1 MFNQL
6 FLPMS
11 IWKYLPSYSIPL
23 AAASGMWM
31 GGYWTLVTPVYVFF
45 MIPLVEWLVG
55 SNPSNHDPEQEE
67 RAKASFGYTLLL
79 WSYVPI
85 QYALTGFFLL
95 KLSAGGFTG
104 PGFGSFEALSVAE
117 FTKAMSSPLWL
128 VGVIG
133 ATLSLSISNGGIGFT
148 VAHELIHR
156 SSKFEQ
162 WLGRALL
169 LTTLYMHFAI
179 EHVYGHHKHVGT
191 DEDAAT
197 ARKGESFYRFLVR
210 SVPDQYRSAWE
221 IERKRLQKKKKRFWS
236 FSNEML
242 GFQVTQLAWMGLIFG
257 LMGPVALVLYVA
269 SCVLAFSLLEAVNY
283 LEHYGLERE
292 KDERDRYEKVD
303 HHHSW
308 NSDHVVSR
316 MFLFEL
322 SRHSDHHMVASR
334 HYQVLRSLDDS
345 PQLPTGYP
353 GMILLAM
360 IPPLWFRVM
369 NPLVDR
375 VHLSH

>member
-1 MFNQL
+1 
-6 FLPMS
+6 MS
-11 IWKYLPSYSIPL
+11 TWKYLPSYSIPI
-23 AAASGMWM
+23 AAAIGMWL
-31 GGYWTLVTPVYVFF
+31 GGYWTLITPLYVFLF
-45 MIPLVEWLVG
+45 IPLIEWLVG
-55 SNPSNHDPEQEE
+55 SNPSNHNPEQEVK
-67 RAKASFGYTLLL
+67 AKASFGYTLLL

-95 KLSAGGFTG
+95 KLSAGGFSG
-104 PGFGSFEALSVAE
+104 PGMGVIGSLTGAQFSIGLNSAI
-117 FTKAMSSPLWL
+117 WI
-128 VGVIG
+128 VGLIG
-133 ATLSLSISNGGIGFT
+133 ATLSLGISNGGIGFT

-162 WLGRALL
+162 SLGRALL

-191 DEDAAT
+191 EEDAAT
-197 ARKGESFYRFLVR
+197 ARKGETFYRFLIR

-221 IERKRLQKKKKRFWS
+221 IERKRLKKKKKGFWS

-242 GFQVTQLAWMGLIFG
+242 GFQVTQLVWLATIFW
-257 LMGPVALVLYVA
+257 LMGPVVALLYTV
-269 SCVLAFSLLEAVNY
+269 SCFLAFSLLEAVNY

-303 HHHSW
+303 QHHSW

-353 GMILLAM
+353 GMILLAI

-369 NPLVDR
+369 NPLVDK
-375 VHLSH
+375 VHLKQ

>member
-1 MFNQL
+1 
-6 FLPMS
+6 MS
-11 IWKYLPSYSIPL
+11 IWKYLPSYSIPI
-23 AAASGMWM
+23 AAAIGMWL
-31 GGYWTLVTPVYVFF
+31 GGYWTLITPLYVFLF
-45 MIPLVEWLVG
+45 IPLIEWLVG
-55 SNPSNHDPEQEE
+55 SNPSNHNPEQDVK
-67 RAKASFGYTLLL
+67 AKASFGYTLLL

-95 KLSAGGFTG
+95 KLSAGGFSG
-104 PGFGSFEALSVAE
+104 PGIGAIGSLTGAE
-117 FTKAMSSPLWL
+117 FSTGLNSILWI
-128 VGVIG
+128 VGLIG
-133 ATLSLSISNGGIGFT
+133 ATLSLGISNGGIGFT

-191 DEDAAT
+191 EEDAAT
-197 ARKGESFYRFLVR
+197 ARRGETFYRFLIR

-221 IERKRLQKKKKRFWS
+221 IERKRLKQKKKGFWS
-236 FSNEML
+236 YSNEML
-242 GFQVTQLAWMGLIFG
+242 GFQVTQLAWMGLIVW
-257 LMGPVALVLYVA
+257 LMSPMVALIYLVN
-269 SCVLAFSLLEAVNY
+269 CILAFSLLEAVNY

-292 KDERDRYEKVD
+292 KDERDRYKKVD

-353 GMILLAM
+353 GMILLAV

-375 VHLSH
+375 VHLKK

>member
-1 MFNQL
+1 
-6 FLPMS
+6 MS
-11 IWKYLPSYSIPL
+11 TWKYLPSYSIPI
-23 AAASGMWM
+23 AAAIGMWL
-31 GGYWTLVTPVYVFF
+31 GGYWTLITPLYVFLF
-45 MIPLVEWLVG
+45 IPLIEWLVG
-55 SNPSNHDPEQEE
+55 SNPSNHNPEQEVK
-67 RAKASFGYTLLL
+67 AKASFGYTLLL

-95 KLSAGGFTG
+95 KLSAGGFSG
-104 PGFGSFEALSVAE
+104 PGMGVIGSLTGAQFSIGLNSAI
-117 FTKAMSSPLWL
+117 WI
-128 VGVIG
+128 VGLIG
-133 ATLSLSISNGGIGFT
+133 ATLSLGISNGGIGFT

-162 WLGRALL
+162 SLGRALL

-191 DEDAAT
+191 EEDAAT
-197 ARKGESFYRFLVR
+197 ARKGETFYRFLIR

-221 IERKRLQKKKKRFWS
+221 IEWKRLKKKKKGFWS

-242 GFQVTQLAWMGLIFG
+242 GFQVTQLVWLATIFW
-257 LMGPVALVLYVA
+257 LMGPVVALLYIV
-269 SCVLAFSLLEAVNY
+269 SCFLAFSLLEAVNY

-292 KDERDRYEKVD
+292 KDERDRYKKID

-353 GMILLAM
+353 GMILLAI

-369 NPLVDR
+369 NPLVDK
-375 VHLSH
+375 VHLKQ

>member
-1 MFNQL
+1 
-6 FLPMS
+6 
-11 IWKYLPSYSIPL
+11 
-23 AAASGMWM
+23 MWL
-31 GGYWTLVTPVYVFF
+31 GGYWTLVTPIYVFLF
-45 MIPLVEWLVG
+45 IPLVEWLVG
-55 SNPSNHDPEQEE
+55 SNPNNHDPEQEE
-67 RAKASFGYTLLL
+67 CAKGSFGYTLLL

-85 QYALTGFFLL
+85 QYVLTGFFLL
-95 KLSAGGFTG
+95 KLSTGGFSGPEIETFGTLTG
-104 PGFGSFEALSVAE
+104 AE
-117 FTKAMSSPLWL
+117 FSTGMKSVVWV
-128 VGVIG
+128 VGLIG
-133 ATLSLSISNGGIGFT
+133 ATLSLGISNGGIGFT

-162 WLGRALL
+162 WLGQALL
-169 LTTLYMHFAI
+169 LTTLYLHFAI

-191 DEDAAT
+191 EEDAAT
-197 ARKGESFYRFLVR
+197 ARKGETFYRFLIR
-210 SVPDQYRSAWE
+210 SVPEQYRSAWN
-221 IERKRLQKKKKRFWS
+221 IERKRLKKKKKSFWS
-236 FSNEML
+236 LSNEML
-242 GFQVTQLAWMGLIFG
+242 GFQMTQMVWIGLIYV
-257 LMGPVALVLYVA
+257 LMGAVVTIVYVI
-269 SCVLAFSLLEAVNY
+269 SCILAFSLLEAVNY

-292 KDERDRYEKVD
+292 KNDRDRYEKVD

-334 HYQVLRSLDDS
+334 HYQVLRSLDEG

-369 NPLVDR
+369 NPLVDK
-375 VHLSH
+375 VHTYQ

>member
-1 MFNQL
+1 
-6 FLPMS
+6 MS
-11 IWKYLPSYSIPL
+11 IWKYLPSYSIPI
-23 AAASGMWM
+23 AAALGMWL
-31 GGYWTLVTPVYVFF
+31 GGYWTLITPLYVFLF
-45 MIPLVEWLVG
+45 IPLIEWLVG
-55 SNPSNHDPEQEE
+55 SNPSNHNPEQEAK
-67 RAKASFGYTLLL
+67 AKASFGYTLLL

-95 KLSAGGFTG
+95 KLSAGGFSG
-104 PGFGSFEALSVAE
+104 PGIGAIGSLTGAE
-117 FTKAMSSPLWL
+117 FSTGLNSAVWI
-128 VGVIG
+128 VGLIG
-133 ATLSLSISNGGIGFT
+133 ATLSLGISNGGIGFT

-162 WLGRALL
+162 SLGRALL

-191 DEDAAT
+191 EEDAAT
-197 ARKGESFYRFLVR
+197 ARKGETFYRFLVR
-210 SVPDQYRSAWE
+210 SVPDQYLSTCE
-221 IERKRLQKKKKRFWS
+221 IERKRLQKKKKGFWS

-242 GFQVTQLAWMGLIFG
+242 GFQVTQLAWLATIFW
-257 LMGPVALVLYVA
+257 LMGPVVALLYIA

-353 GMILLAM
+353 GMILLAV

-375 VHLSH
+375 VHARQ

>member
-1 MFNQL
+1 
-6 FLPMS
+6 MS
-11 IWKYLPSYSIPL
+11 TWKYLPSYSIPI
-23 AAASGMWM
+23 AAAIGMWL
-31 GGYWTLVTPVYVFF
+31 GGYWTLITPLYVFLF
-45 MIPLVEWLVG
+45 IPLIEWLVG
-55 SNPSNHDPEQEE
+55 SNSSNHNPEQEVK
-67 RAKASFGYTLLL
+67 AKASFGYTLLL

-95 KLSAGGFTG
+95 KLSAGGFSG
-104 PGFGSFEALSVAE
+104 PGMGVIGSLTGAQFSIGLNSAI
-117 FTKAMSSPLWL
+117 WI
-128 VGVIG
+128 VGLIG
-133 ATLSLSISNGGIGFT
+133 ATLSLGISNGGIGFT

-162 WLGRALL
+162 SLGRALL

-191 DEDAAT
+191 EEDAAT
-197 ARKGESFYRFLVR
+197 ARKGETFYRFLIR

-221 IERKRLQKKKKRFWS
+221 IERKRLKKKKKGFWS

-242 GFQVTQLAWMGLIFG
+242 GFQVTQLVWLATIFW
-257 LMGPVALVLYVA
+257 LMGPVVALLYIV
-269 SCVLAFSLLEAVNY
+269 SCFLAFSLLEAVNY

-292 KDERDRYEKVD
+292 KDERDRYKKVD

-353 GMILLAM
+353 GMILLAI

-369 NPLVDR
+369 NPLVDK
-375 VHLSH
+375 VHLKQ

>member
-1 MFNQL
+1 
-6 FLPMS
+6 MS
-11 IWKYLPSYSIPL
+11 TWKYLPSYSIPI
-23 AAASGMWM
+23 AAAIGMWL
-31 GGYWTLVTPVYVFF
+31 GGYWTLITPLYVFLF
-45 MIPLVEWLVG
+45 IPLIEWLVG
-55 SNPSNHDPEQEE
+55 SNPSNHNPEQEVK
-67 RAKASFGYTLLL
+67 AKASFGYTLLL

-95 KLSAGGFTG
+95 KLSAGGFSG
-104 PGFGSFEALSVAE
+104 PGMGVIGSLTGAQISIGLNSAI
-117 FTKAMSSPLWL
+117 WI
-128 VGVIG
+128 VGLIG
-133 ATLSLSISNGGIGFT
+133 ATLSLGISNGGIGFT

-162 WLGRALL
+162 SLGRALL

-191 DEDAAT
+191 EEDAAT
-197 ARKGESFYRFLVR
+197 ARKGETFYRFLIR

-221 IERKRLQKKKKRFWS
+221 IERKRLKKKKKGFWS

-242 GFQVTQLAWMGLIFG
+242 GFQVTQLVWLATIFW
-257 LMGPVALVLYVA
+257 LMGPVVALLYIV
-269 SCVLAFSLLEAVNY
+269 SCFLAFSLLEAVNY

-292 KDERDRYEKVD
+292 KDERDRYKKID

-353 GMILLAM
+353 GMILLAI

-369 NPLVDR
+369 NPLVDK
-375 VHLSH
+375 VHLKQ

>member
-1 MFNQL
+1 
-6 FLPMS
+6 MS
-11 IWKYLPSYSIPL
+11 TWKYLPSYSIPI
-23 AAASGMWM
+23 AAAIGMWL
-31 GGYWTLVTPVYVFF
+31 GGYWTLITPLYVFLF
-45 MIPLVEWLVG
+45 IPLIEWLVG
-55 SNPSNHDPEQEE
+55 SNPSNHNPEQEVK
-67 RAKASFGYTLLL
+67 AKASFGYTLLL

-95 KLSAGGFTG
+95 KLSAGGFSG
-104 PGFGSFEALSVAE
+104 PGMGVIGSLTGAQISIGLNSAI
-117 FTKAMSSPLWL
+117 WI
-128 VGVIG
+128 VGLIG
-133 ATLSLSISNGGIGFT
+133 ATLSLGISNGGIGFT

-162 WLGRALL
+162 SLGRALL
-169 LTTLYMHFAI
+169 LTTLYIHFAI

-191 DEDAAT
+191 EEDAAT
-197 ARKGESFYRFLVR
+197 ARKGETFYRFLVR

-221 IERKRLQKKKKRFWS
+221 IERKRLKKKKKGFWS

-242 GFQVTQLAWMGLIFG
+242 GFQVTQLAWLATIFW
-257 LMGPVALVLYVA
+257 LMGPVVALLYIV

-292 KDERDRYEKVD
+292 KDERDRYQKVD

-353 GMILLAM
+353 GMILLAI

-369 NPLVDR
+369 NPLVDK
-375 VHLSH
+375 VHLKQ

>member
-1 MFNQL
+1 
-6 FLPMS
+6 MS
-11 IWKYLPSYSIPL
+11 IWKYLPSYSIPI
-23 AAASGMWM
+23 AAALGMWL
-31 GGYWTLVTPVYVFF
+31 GGYWTLVTPIYVFLF
-45 MIPLVEWLVG
+45 IPLVEWLVG
-55 SNPSNHDPEQEE
+55 SNPSNHNPEQEDK
-67 RAKASFGYTLLL
+67 AKASFGYTLLL
-79 WSYVPI
+79 CSYVPI

-95 KLSAGGFTG
+95 KLSTSGFSGAGIGAIGSLTG
-104 PGFGSFEALSVAE
+104 AE
-117 FTKAMSSPLWL
+117 FSTGMNSVIWV
-128 VGVIG
+128 VGLIG

-191 DEDAAT
+191 EEDAAT
-197 ARKGESFYRFLVR
+197 ARKGETFYRFLIR

-221 IERKRLQKKKKRFWS
+221 IERKRLKQKKKSFWS

-242 GFQVTQLAWMGLIFG
+242 GFQVTQLAWMSLIVW
-257 LMGPVALVLYVA
+257 LMGPMVALIYLV

-292 KDERDRYEKVD
+292 KDERDRYKKVD

-334 HYQVLRSLDDS
+334 HYQVLRSLDNS

-360 IPPLWFRVM
+360 IPPFWFRVM
-369 NPLVDR
+369 NPLVDK
-375 VHLSH
+375 VHLHE

>member
-1 MFNQL
+1 
-6 FLPMS
+6 MS
-11 IWKYLPSYSIPL
+11 IWKYLPSYSIPI
-23 AAASGMWM
+23 AAALGMWL
-31 GGYWTLVTPVYVFF
+31 GGYWTLVTPIYVFLF
-45 MIPLVEWLVG
+45 IPLVEWLVG
-55 SNPSNHDPEQEE
+55 SNPSNHNTEQEDK
-67 RAKASFGYTLLL
+67 AKASFGYTLFL

-95 KLSAGGFTG
+95 KLSTGGFSGAGIGAIGSLTG
-104 PGFGSFEALSVAE
+104 AE
-117 FTKAMSSPLWL
+117 FSTGLNSVIWI
-128 VGVIG
+128 VGLTG
-133 ATLSLSISNGGIGFT
+133 ATLSLGISNGGIGFT

-162 WLGRALL
+162 WLGRTLL

-191 DEDAAT
+191 EEDAAT
-197 ARKGESFYRFLVR
+197 ARKGETFYRFLIR

-221 IERKRLQKKKKRFWS
+221 IERKRLKQKKKSFWS

-242 GFQVTQLAWMGLIFG
+242 GFQVTQLAWMSLIVW
-257 LMGPVALVLYVA
+257 LIGPMVALIYLV

-292 KDERDRYEKVD
+292 KDERDRYKKVD

-334 HYQVLRSLDDS
+334 HYQVLRSLDNS
-345 PQLPTGYP
+345 PQLPTGYT

-360 IPPLWFRVM
+360 IPPFWFRVM
-369 NPLVDR
+369 NPLVDK
-375 VHLSH
+375 VHLHE

>member
-1 MFNQL
+1 
-6 FLPMS
+6 MS
-11 IWKYLPSYSIPL
+11 IWKYLPSYSIPI
-23 AAASGMWM
+23 AAALGMWL
-31 GGYWTLVTPVYVFF
+31 GGYWTLVTPIYVFLF
-45 MIPLVEWLVG
+45 IPLVEWLMG
-55 SNPSNHDPEQEE
+55 SNPSNHNPEQEDK
-67 RAKASFGYTLLL
+67 AKASFGYTLLL
-79 WSYVPI
+79 WSYIPI

-95 KLSAGGFTG
+95 KLSTGGFPEPGIGAIGSLTG
-104 PGFGSFEALSVAE
+104 AE
-117 FTKAMSSPLWL
+117 FSTGMNSVIWV
-128 VGVIG
+128 VGLIG
-133 ATLSLSISNGGIGFT
+133 ATLSLGISNGGIGFT

-162 WLGRALL
+162 RLGRALL

-191 DEDAAT
+191 EEDAAT
-197 ARKGESFYRFLVR
+197 ARKGETFYRFLVR

-221 IERKRLQKKKKRFWS
+221 IERKRLKKKKKGFWS

-242 GFQVTQLAWMGLIFG
+242 GFQVTQLAWLATIFW
-257 LMGPVALVLYVA
+257 LMGPVVALLYIV

-292 KDERDRYEKVD
+292 KDERDRYQKVD

-334 HYQVLRSLDDS
+334 HYQVLRSLDNS

-360 IPPLWFRVM
+360 IPPFWFRVM
-369 NPLVDR
+369 NPLVDK
-375 VHLSH
+375 VHLHE

>member
-1 MFNQL
+1 M
-6 FLPMS
+6 
-11 IWKYLPSYSIPL
+11 
-23 AAASGMWM
+23 
-31 GGYWTLVTPVYVFF
+31 
-45 MIPLVEWLVG
+45 
-55 SNPSNHDPEQEE
+55 
-67 RAKASFGYTLLL
+67 
-79 WSYVPI
+79 
-85 QYALTGFFLL
+85 
-95 KLSAGGFTG
+95 KLSAGGFSDPEIGVFGTLTG
-104 PGFGSFEALSVAE
+104 AE
-117 FTKAMSSPLWL
+117 FSTGMNSAVWV
-128 VGVIG
+128 VGLIG
-133 ATLSLSISNGGIGFT
+133 ATLSLGISNGGIGFT

-191 DEDAAT
+191 EEDAAT
-197 ARKGESFYRFLVR
+197 ARKGETFYRFLIR

-221 IERKRLQKKKKRFWS
+221 IERKRLKQKKKRFWS

-242 GFQVTQLAWMGLIFG
+242 GFQVAQLAWMSLIVW
-257 LMGPVALVLYVA
+257 LMGPMVTLIYLV

-283 LEHYGLERE
+283 LEHYGLERK
-292 KDERDRYEKVD
+292 KDERDRYKKVD

-334 HYQVLRSLDDS
+334 HYQVLRSLDNS

-360 IPPLWFRVM
+360 IPPFWFRVM
-369 NPLVDR
+369 NPLVDK
-375 VHLSH
+375 VHLHE

>member
-1 MFNQL
+1 
-6 FLPMS
+6 MS
-11 IWKYLPSYSIPL
+11 IWKYLPSYSIPI
-23 AAASGMWM
+23 AAALGMWL
-31 GGYWTLVTPVYVFF
+31 GGYWTLVTPIYVFLF
-45 MIPLVEWLVG
+45 IPLVEWLVG
-55 SNPSNHDPEQEE
+55 SNPNNHDPEQEE
-67 RAKASFGYTLLL
+67 CAKANFGYTLLL

-85 QYALTGFFLL
+85 QYVLTGFFLL
-95 KLSAGGFTG
+95 KLSTGGFSGPEIETFGTLTG
-104 PGFGSFEALSVAE
+104 AE
-117 FTKAMSSPLWL
+117 FSTGTKSVVWV
-128 VGVIG
+128 VGLIG
-133 ATLSLSISNGGIGFT
+133 ATLSLGISNGGIGFT

-162 WLGRALL
+162 WLGQALL
-169 LTTLYMHFAI
+169 LTTLYLHFAI

-191 DEDAAT
+191 EEDAAT
-197 ARKGESFYRFLVR
+197 ARKGETFYRFLIR
-210 SVPDQYRSAWE
+210 SVPDQYRSAWN
-221 IERKRLQKKKKRFWS
+221 IERKRLKKKKKRFWS
-236 FSNEML
+236 LSNEML
-242 GFQVTQLAWMGLIFG
+242 GFQMTQMVWIGLIYF
-257 LMGPVALVLYVA
+257 LMGAVVTIVYVI
-269 SCVLAFSLLEAVNY
+269 SCILAFSLLEAVNY

-292 KDERDRYEKVD
+292 KNDRDRYEKVD

-334 HYQVLRSLDDS
+334 HYQVLRSLDEG

-369 NPLVDR
+369 NPLVDK
-375 VHLSH
+375 VHTHQ